1 MEENLDN
8 PPTRRAAER
17 RTRSS
22 LAKVPKGSPAS
33 REQQQSIR
41 LVTNARTR
49 VSNAWTR
56 VIFMRPLW
64 VQLFSSSSLTLPS
77 IHPSI
82 HPSIYTSVHPFIHP
96 SSDRSTDRPI
106 DQSVAI

>member
-1 MEENLDN
+1 MEENWDS

-22 LAKVPKGSPAS
+22 RAKVPKGSPAS
-33 REQQQSIR
+33 REQQQSIQ
-41 LVTNARTR
+41 LVTNTLKK

-82 HPSIYTSVHPFIHP
+82 HLYIRPSIYPSIHP
-96 SSDRSTDRPI
+96 SIDR
-106 DQSVAI
+106 